1 VFDCTPT
8 LWYSYYMDNEE
19 AYNHGY
25 NATLTLSELM
35 ALFPPNGLRDEEPSQ
50 FSAWRSGREDAAY
63 DEQDDFSDSINEDAI
78 REDGM
83 TDAEADAD
91 TLASAGWG
99 TDEDYGGDSEWI

>member
-1 VFDCTPT
+1 MNN
-8 LWYSYYMDNEE
+8 SE

-25 NATLTLSELM
+25 NGTLTLDELM
-35 ALFPPNGLRDEEPSQ
+35 ALFPPSGLRDEEPSQ
-50 FSAWRSGREDAAY
+50 FSAWRSGNEDRGY
-63 DEQDDFSDSINEDAI
+63 DDQDDFSDSINEDAI
-78 REDGM
+78 REDSM

>member
-1 VFDCTPT
+1 MT
-8 LWYSYYMDNEE
+8 LWYIYYMNNEE

-25 NATLTLSELM
+25 NATLTLDELHGI
-35 ALFPPNGLRDEEPSQ
+35 LTPCGLRDEEPSQ
-50 FSAWRSGREDAAY
+50 FSAWRSGRQDAEY

-78 REDGM
+78 REDSM

>member
-1 VFDCTPT
+1 MT
-8 LWYSYYMDNEE
+8 NEG

-25 NATLTLSELM
+25 NATLTLDELM
-35 ALFPPNGLRDEEPSQ
+35 AQFKATPHQYDEPPQ
-50 FSAWRSGREDAAY
+50 FSAWQSGAQDRRY
-63 DEQDDFSDSINEDAI
+63 DDQDDFSDSINEDAI

>member
-1 VFDCTPT
+1 VFDCLLT
-8 LWYSYYMDNEE
+8 LCYIYYMTNEE

-25 NATLTLSELM
+25 NCTLTLKELM
-35 ALFPPNGLRDEEPSQ
+35 ALFPPCGLRDEEPSQ
-50 FSAWRSGREDAAY
+50 FSAWRSGRQDAAY

-78 REDGM
+78 REDSM

>member
-1 VFDCTPT
+1 MNN
-8 LWYSYYMDNEE
+8 SE

-25 NATLTLSELM
+25 NGTLTLDELM
-35 ALFPPNGLRDEEPSQ
+35 ALFPPCGLRDEEPSQ
-50 FSAWRSGREDAAY
+50 FSAWRSGKEDRGY
-63 DEQDDFSDSINEDAI
+63 DDQDDFSDSINEDAI

-99 TDEDYGGDSEWI
+99 TDEDYGSSSNCMDGSDYCSEWI